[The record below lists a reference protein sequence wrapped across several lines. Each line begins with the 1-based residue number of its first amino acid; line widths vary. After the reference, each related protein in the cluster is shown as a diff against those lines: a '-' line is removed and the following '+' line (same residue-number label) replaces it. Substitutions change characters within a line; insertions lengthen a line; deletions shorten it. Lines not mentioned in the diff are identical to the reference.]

1 MVPKKIN
8 HNIVD
13 SIKRISSSNTG
24 SGSSSKNLDK
34 LVNIDWKN
42 YWHTETK
49 IKLNNLIAKP
59 M

>member
-8 HNIVD
+8 DNIGH
-13 SIKRISSSNTG
+13 SIKRITASNIG
-24 SGSSSKNLDK
+24 LGSSSKNLDK

>member
-1 MVPKKIN
+1 MVPKKKTN
-8 HNIVD
+8 NIVD
-13 SIKRISSSNTG
+13 SIKKISSSNTG

-34 LVNIDWKN
+34 LVNIDWKS
-42 YWHTETK
+42 YWHTEIK

>member
-1 MVPKKIN
+1 MVPKKN
-8 HNIVD
+8 NDNIGG
-13 SIKRISSSNTG
+13 SIKRISSSNIG
-24 SGSSSKNLDK
+24 LGSSSKKLDK